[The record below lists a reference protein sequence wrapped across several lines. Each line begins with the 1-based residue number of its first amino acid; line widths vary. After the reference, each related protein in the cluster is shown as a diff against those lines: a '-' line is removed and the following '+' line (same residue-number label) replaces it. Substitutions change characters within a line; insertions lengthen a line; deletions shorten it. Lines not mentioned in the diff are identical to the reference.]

1 MWNLP
6 GGRVETHE
14 APWEAVV
21 REVEEETGLHV
32 QVEKLIGVYAVQQKQ
47 DLAFNCLCQVTGGA
61 LRHSPESDQLG
72 WFRSGEI
79 PANTLPRHVERI
91 KRPYSDLQ
99 SVHLH
104 IQLLIDATYTSV
116 NHPHLSSR
124 ERNALIL
131 QDLPSLIEE
140 LRKYIAAD
148 TGVVLVKANVCELLG
163 APAPR
168 RRCRQDGAL
177 RGLRCRGR

>member
-1 MWNLP
+1 MRTLGAFAVIFDQETRILLCHRTDRDMWNLP

-32 QVEKLIGVYAVQQKQ
+32 RVEKLIGVYTVPKKQ
-47 DLAFNCLCQVTGGA
+47 DLVFNFLCQATGGA

-72 WFRSGEI
+72 WFRSDEI

-91 KRPYSDLQ
+91 KHAYSDLQ

-104 IQLLIDATYTSV
+104 IQT
-116 NHPHLSSR
+116 
-124 ERNALIL
+124 
-131 QDLPSLIEE
+131 
-140 LRKYIAAD
+140 
-148 TGVVLVKANVCELLG
+148 
-163 APAPR
+163 
-168 RRCRQDGAL
+168 
-177 RGLRCRGR
+177 